1 MSTTTSPV
9 GLHRVIEPAG
19 VLPQAAQ
26 RLDNTPRALGDEIRI
41 AVDVLNLDS
50 ASYHQLADVNANP
63 DPQLFA
69 LGMRQAV
76 LGIVETRGKMQNPVT
91 GSGGMLI
98 GTVAE
103 IGPDSTTE
111 LKVGDKVA
119 TLVSLSLTPL
129 HITDE
134 LANWDG
140 TSEQVP
146 AEGSAIL
153 FGKTI
158 VEKLPDD
165 LDENL
170 ALMLMDVCGAPAL
183 VKRCLESRKHTNPAP
198 AKVAVLGGSGK
209 SGALSLSVAREL
221 GADVVAVV
229 PSPTDA
235 QKLTES
241 MQCPVVVADAQ
252 DPVAVSNAVHNSLGA
267 AADLTVVCVNVPK
280 CEHGAI
286 MCTADGGTVIFFSMA
301 TSFSTAAL
309 GAEGLA
315 ADVTMLVGNGYVPGH
330 AALTFE
336 QYRKDKQLATHFDQ
350 LHHG

>member
-1 MSTTTSPV
+1 MSTKTSPV
-9 GLHRVIEPAG
+9 GLHRVIEPQG

-41 AVDVLNLDS
+41 DVAVLNLDS
-50 ASYHQLADVNANP
+50 ASYHQLAEVNADS

-69 LGMRQAV
+69 HGMRQAV

-103 IGPDSTTE
+103 IGPEASTS

-134 LANWDG
+134 LSSWDG

-146 AEGSAIL
+146 AAGSAIL

-158 VEKLPDD
+158 VEKLPED

-183 VKRCLESRKHTNPAP
+183 VKRCLQQHTNSSETP

-209 SGALSLSVAREL
+209 SGALSISVARDL

-229 PSPTDA
+229 PSPQDA
-235 QKLTES
+235 KLLADT
-241 MQCPVVVADAQ
+241 MACPTVVADAQ
-252 DPVAVSNAVHNSLGA
+252 DPVAVSTAVAESLGSP
-267 AADLTVVCVNVPK
+267 ADLTVVCVNVAG

-286 MCTADGGTVIFFSMA
+286 MCTADGGTIIFFSMA

-330 AALTFE
+330 ARLTFD
-336 QYRKDKQLATHFDQ
+336 QYRKDPQLAQHFDR
-350 LHHG
+350 LNAE